1 MEYKDKYIKYKKKY
15 LELKNINLNNQI
27 GGGNLIIHISGPQG
41 AGKTTLGNKIKEK
54 YDDTIHLKD
63 LDDLY
68 DEFTKQKKINDYQ
81 EFINIFIKENSDK
94 PLILTGLSAERCIG
108 EMNDEDNT
116 FYEINTDYKY
126 LIKINENDILKQRFF
141 RQVSKLNDRKK
152 DIFDA
157 WLKNNNDIQIK
168 LFRYVDLV
176 KWKNNNIVCNT
187 IHEEHNYKLMNI
199 NDIYNEMCDLI
210 NKKILP

>member
-1 MEYKDKYIKYKKKY
+1 M
-15 LELKNINLNNQI
+15 
-27 GGGNLIIHISGPQG
+27 
-41 AGKTTLGNKIKEK
+41 
-54 YDDTIHLKD
+54 
-63 LDDLY
+63 Y

-152 DIFDA
+152 
-157 WLKNNNDIQIK
+157 N
-168 LFRYVDLV
+168 
-176 KWKNNNIVCNT
+176 
-187 IHEEHNYKLMNI
+187 
-199 NDIYNEMCDLI
+199 
-210 NKKILP
+210 